1 MSQNL
6 ISIKTKKH
14 KSLGVLTILFVKLFL
29 LNGPEISLEDVA
41 SSIFEEDDDG
51 LPLFKSKGRRLYDI
65 ANVLTSLG
73 LIRKCKNSRNKNV
86 FRWIGSRGFTLE
98 GRNSG

>member
-1 MSQNL
+1 MTISQIDGEMSQNL

-29 LNGPEISLEDVA
+29 LNGPEISLEDAA

-51 LPLFKSKGRRLYDI
+51 LPLFKSKVRSMILM
-65 ANVLTSLG
+65 
-73 LIRKCKNSRNKNV
+73 
-86 FRWIGSRGFTLE
+86 F
-98 GRNSG
+98 